1 MPDWSYQTLFR
12 PILFRLPGRIARSF
26 TLGAI
31 GTLSRLP
38 LGSFV
43 IRTIGHM
50 EPAPLLR
57 SDPGGVEFPT
67 PVGLAGSVDPA
78 GTAHRAMAQFG
89 FGFIELG
96 PVMAER
102 VSAAGEV
109 SAGPGAAAAPI
120 RLDAARERIVYPAY
134 AKHAGAGGAAAT
146 AAVAA
151 RLAKPG
157 HGLPQL
163 VRLTPLPG
171 STPEQALAQ
180 LLPMMRQLRQAG
192 AAGFFVD
199 ALQQP
204 LDPQGTAWLL
214 EQLRTAVSHAEPNL
228 QDALLFLY
236 IPHDAEDA
244 MLVEV
249 LQAIDIASW
258 TGVVIGESRSPHTG
272 ELVLEPQD
280 KHACFAKL
288 SLLRELTAKPAVS
301 LTLIAAAGIYEPQDA
316 LDAIDA
322 GACYVM
328 LHAGLVFAGPGLPKR
343 VNEAIQHE
351 IVKQLPAPEPVS
363 FWRHWGWMCLLG
375 IGMILGGILAWMI
388 AATTVLLPYD
398 EDFLGLKREALHHIN
413 HRLLHFMSHDRI
425 TLAGTMI
432 SIGILYYQI
441 GRYGLQFSIHWARM
455 TLLVSCAVGFLS
467 FFLYLGYG
475 YFDPLHAVVAIILL
489 PMFLLSMRKNP
500 DRPFRGSVNLRN
512 DAIWRRAM
520 YGQCCMVVLGFALVI
535 GSITISV
542 FGITKVFVPQDL
554 SYMDTTAAQLRAAN
568 PHLVP
573 LIAHD
578 RAGFGGALFSDAL
591 ALLIMSLWGLQQ
603 GQRWI
608 WWTYL
613 LGGSP
618 AFIAAFSVH
627 MHIGYTDFVHL
638 SPAVFA
644 LALYIGG
651 LVLLYPYLMPS
662 LRRPPQ

>member
-12 PILFRLPGRIARSF
+12 PLLFRLPGRIARSF

-43 IRTIGHM
+43 IRTLGHM

-57 SDPGGVEFPT
+57 SKIGGVELAT
-67 PVGLAGSVDPA
+67 PVGLAGSADPA

-96 PVMAER
+96 PVMAEPL
-102 VSAAGEV
+102 AAGEV
-109 SAGPGAAAAPI
+109 SPGAGAAPI

-134 AKHAGAGGAAAT
+134 AEHAGGGAAA
-146 AAVAA
+146 AAAAAAA

-157 HGLPQL
+157 HALPQL

-171 STPEQALAQ
+171 STPEQALPQ

-192 AAGFFVD
+192 AAGFFMD

-204 LDPQGTAWLL
+204 LDPHGTAWLL
-214 EQLRTAVSHAEPNL
+214 EQLRIAARQAEPNL

-236 IPHDAEDA
+236 IPHDAGDSRLAEI
-244 MLVEV
+244 
-249 LQAIDIASW
+249 LQAIDLTAW
-258 TGVVIGESRSPHTG
+258 TGAVIGESRSPDTG
-272 ELVLEPQD
+272 ELVLDPQD
-280 KHACFAKL
+280 KHSCLAKL
-288 SLLRELTAKPAVS
+288 RLLRELPTKPAVDF
-301 LTLIAAAGIYEPQDA
+301 TLIAAAGIYEPQDA
-316 LDAIDA
+316 LDTIEA
-322 GACYVM
+322 GASYVM

-343 VNEAIQHE
+343 VNEAILHE
-351 IVKQLPAPEPVS
+351 KVKQLPAPEPVS

-375 IGMILGGILAWMI
+375 IGMILGGLLAWMI

-398 EDFLGLKREALHHIN
+398 EAFLGLKRDALHHIN

-432 SIGILYYQI
+432 SIGVLYYQLS
-441 GRYGLQFSIHWARM
+441 RYGLQFSIHWARI
-455 TLLVSCAVGFLS
+455 TLLVSCTFGFLS

-475 YFDPLHAVVAIILL
+475 YFDPLHAMVAIILL

-500 DRPFRGSVNLRN
+500 DRPFRGAVNLRN
-512 DAIWRRAM
+512 DAVWRRAM
-520 YGQCCMVVLGFALVI
+520 YGQCCMVALGFALVI
-535 GSITISV
+535 GSITISG

-603 GQRWI
+603 GQRWL

-618 AFIAAFSVH
+618 AFIAAFTVH

-651 LVLLYPYLMPS
+651 LVLLYPYLMPR
-662 LRRPPQ
+662 LRRRSQ